1 MVVGWHRPTRL
12 HIDTQAITENVQKEC
27 QRLPEGTALFA
38 VVKANGY
45 GHGAVESAKAAK
57 KGGATGFCVALLDE
71 AIELREAGVQ
81 DPILILSVVDLAY
94 VPLLIQYDLS
104 VTVATQEWLEATLQ
118 QLTPESNTPLRV
130 HLKVDTGMGRIGFL
144 TPEETKQAVRFVQS
158 HKNFYGKGFLLI
170 FQQLMKSIQAI
181 LKNKQGVLRLF

>member
-1 MVVGWHRPTRL
+1 MSTFARRNRFICGCKSERL
-12 HIDTQAITENVQKEC
+12 WAWRRRIRQSGE
-27 QRLPEGTALFA
+27 
-38 VVKANGY
+38 
-45 GHGAVESAKAAK
+45 

-104 VTVATQEWLEATLQ
+104 VTVATQEWLEAALQ

-130 HLKVDTGMGRIGFL
+130 HLKVDTGMGRIGF
-144 TPEETKQAVRFVQS
+144 
-158 HKNFYGKGFLLI
+158 
-170 FQQLMKSIQAI
+170 
-181 LKNKQGVLRLF
+181 

>member
-1 MVVGWHRPTRL
+1 MVVGWHRPARL

-57 KGGATGFCVALLDE
+57 RWRDRFCVALLDE

-104 VTVATQEWLEATLQ
+104 VTVAT
-118 QLTPESNTPLRV
+118 R
-130 HLKVDTGMGRIGFL
+130 M
-144 TPEETKQAVRFVQS
+144 VRS
-158 HKNFYGKGFLLI
+158 CSSTTN
-170 FQQLMKSIQAI
+170 A
-181 LKNKQGVLRLF
+181 